1 MPLDQIDV
9 DDYDA
14 QMTFIEHLEA
24 LRWHLVRAI
33 IAIGV
38 GAIFSFIKGK
48 FIFDTILLG
57 PTRNTFYTFQKL
69 CDLSHRLYD
78 SDRLCVESMGF
89 VVKTVNIQEQFYQHF
104 MIAIIGGL
112 IIAMPYVLYE
122 IYRFVKP
129 ALKSKEKKY
138 SSLVIAFASLLF
150 FLGIGFGY
158 FILTPISVNFLG
170 TYSLSDDIAREFT
183 VASVVSFISLLT
195 LGSGVLFELPIVIYF
210 LAKIGLLTAD
220 MMRSYR
226 RVAVVVILIISALIT
241 PPDVT
246 SQIILSF
253 PILILYEIGII
264 IAKKVAPEPL
274 TIEEDDEQD

>member
-1 MPLDQIDV
+1 
-9 DDYDA
+9 
-14 QMTFIEHLEA
+14 
-24 LRWHLVRAI
+24 
-33 IAIGV
+33 
-38 GAIFSFIKGK
+38 
-48 FIFDTILLG
+48 
-57 PTRNTFYTFQKL
+57 
-69 CDLSHRLYD
+69 
-78 SDRLCVESMGF
+78 
-89 VVKTVNIQEQFYQHF
+89 
-104 MIAIIGGL
+104 
-112 IIAMPYVLYE
+112 
-122 IYRFVKP
+122 
-129 ALKSKEKKY
+129 
-138 SSLVIAFASLLF
+138 
-150 FLGIGFGY
+150 
-158 FILTPISVNFLG
+158 
-170 TYSLSDDIAREFT
+170 

-264 IAKKVAPEPL
+264 IAKKVAPEPI